1 MIGFMNTQRRPRPR
15 VIVGV
20 DRSLHGLA
28 ALRAASAEAGR
39 RGVPLYAVRVQTEK
53 RIPTEDL
60 EIDAAF
66 AEALGGPP
74 AGVEL
79 YRTLAIP
86 PVVTALVNFATC
98 SEDLLVVGT
107 SRRRGLRR
115 LRPGSV
121 STGCVREAYCAVLT
135 VPAPELARNT
145 RVRRAW
151 GSQRSDDLWQRFGE
165 DSPTLHS

>member
-1 MIGFMNTQRRPRPR
+1 MIGFVNTQRRPRPR

-28 ALRAASAEAGR
+28 ALRAACAEAGR

-53 RIPTEDL
+53 RAPIEDR

-74 AGVEL
+74 PGLEL
-79 YRTLAIP
+79 HRTLAIP
-86 PVVTALVNFATC
+86 PVVTALVNLATG
-98 SEDLLVVGT
+98 SEDLLVVGA

-121 STGCVREAYCAVLT
+121 SNGCVREAYCAVLT
-135 VPAPELARNT
+135 VPAPELARNIQG
-145 RVRRAW
+145 RRAW
-151 GSQRSDDLWQRFGE
+151 GSQRSDDRWQRFGE
-165 DSPTLHS
+165 DSPTVYR